1 MLLYPVPCIE
11 PEITSEATIMSNTT
25 KLSRRQFAL
34 AAAAAAGATWFDA
47 PRVLSAQPRSRERF
61 GGFPMGIQSYTLR
74 EFDVDGA
81 IDRIA
86 ELGLHNVEF
95 FGGHYP
101 PTEDREMIA
110 RMDRRLAER
119 DIVLRAHGV
128 NGFGADHEANERL
141 FWFARMAGIRTIT
154 ANPSPESF
162 ESLEDLVA
170 RFNFRIAIHNHGPG
184 ARYDSV
190 EDSLNAAEGR
200 DRRIGFCADLGHYIR
215 SGVDPIEATRRL
227 GNRLY
232 GVHLKDFARAGRDA
246 PETVI
251 GDGVLDV
258 EGFFRVLKE
267 VRFPADGALSLE
279 YELDPED
286 PMEGIRLG
294 LRRASEAATR
304 VAAA

>member
-1 MLLYPVPCIE
+1 L
-11 PEITSEATIMSNTT
+11 SNATAHPAEETMDSMPTH
-25 KLSRRQFAL
+25 LSRRQFAL
-34 AAAAAAGATWFDA
+34 AAAAAVGATWFDA
-47 PRVLSAQPRSRERF
+47 PRVLSAQPGRRDDF

-74 EFDVDGA
+74 AFDVDA
-81 IDRIA
+81 ALDRIA
-86 ELGLHNVEF
+86 QLGLHNVEF
-95 FGGHYP
+95 FGGHYA
-101 PTEDREMIA
+101 PTDEREAIA
-110 RMDRRLAER
+110 RMDRKLAER

-162 ESLEDLVA
+162 DSLEDLVA
-170 RFNFRIAIHNHGPG
+170 RFNVRIAIHNHGPG
-184 ARYDSV
+184 ARYDKV
-190 EDSLNAAEGR
+190 DDALRAVEGR

-215 SGVDPIEATRRL
+215 SGEDPIEATRRL
-227 GNRLY
+227 GSRLY

-246 PETVI
+246 PETII

-258 EGFFRVLKE
+258 VGFFRVLKE

-286 PMEGIRLG
+286 PMEGIRTS
-294 LRRASEAATR
+294 LRRAAEAARR